1 MVVTSE
7 QIANLQKHLVLVRSS
22 IGWSAEELG
31 NRIGLKRQTINNLE
45 RGKDKK
51 GIEMGKSHYILI
63 RSELRDAIEESKE
76 GTEMLK
82 VVLDAFIDNREKY
95 TDEDRKRIE
104 KSVMDLAPSI
114 LHKTPEKN
122 KEITK
127 NAFLIGLGIITIA
140 AVAAMFPLILGS
152 TKIKKPF

>member
-1 MVVTSE
+1 MVVTNE

-63 RSELRDAIEESKE
+63 RSELRDAIEENKE